1 MTQKLPEKT
10 GKEQFPSFVTRER
23 YLEIRG
29 RPSFEEYYSFYKER
43 LFQCIEIEKSLPFWI
58 GDFCNY
64 GEKAYGEKYSQAMEV
79 THYSLGTLM
88 NYCYTC
94 RNVPPENRNPKL
106 GINVHY
112 QVARLPRGDQ
122 VEVLAQAAEK
132 NWSSLETRA
141 AAQKVLPSGPR
152 TKKPSTFRS
161 FYVDYCSDNI
171 DASGNVTEKHMSAAF
186 NAGLKAGRGE

>member
-1 MTQKLPEKT
+1 M
-10 GKEQFPSFVTRER
+10 
-23 YLEIRG
+23 
-29 RPSFEEYYSFYKER
+29 
-43 LFQCIEIEKSLPFWI
+43 
-58 GDFCNY
+58 
-64 GEKAYGEKYSQAMEV
+64 
-79 THYSLGTLM
+79 
-88 NYCYTC
+88 
-94 RNVPPENRNPKL
+94 
-106 GINVHY
+106 
-112 QVARLPRGDQ
+112 ARLPRGNQ

-186 NAGLKAGRGE
+186 NAGLKAGRGEGIT